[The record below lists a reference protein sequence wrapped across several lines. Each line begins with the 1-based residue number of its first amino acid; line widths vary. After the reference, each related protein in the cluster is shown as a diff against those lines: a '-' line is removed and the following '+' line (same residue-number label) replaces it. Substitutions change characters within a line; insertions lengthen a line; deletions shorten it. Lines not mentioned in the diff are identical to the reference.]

1 MKKMLLGLSLATLA
15 SVACAEGK
23 LTGFETNKVG
33 DGLKVTVKGEDLAQ
47 PKIIRTMGGKS
58 YMLEFDARLI
68 GKASNEKVDW
78 GGVSTVAAYWYQA
91 RPVKV
96 RIHLRVNPE
105 SNIDVTQV
113 DGQWTLA
120 VNAPA
125 TDKFAV
131 TNVAP
136 KGTQSLPEIISSPVA
151 APVASPI
158 EKSKKVTVQPKAGD
172 NDGLKAI
179 MSLSEPKAP
188 AMPSFITMAAS
199 PVTLDGTPVP
209 APKAEPKAKTPKA
222 TQAKVVIPAT
232 TVQSEPKIVF
242 ARSASSGS
250 IDLDFANAD
259 VVQVLRAL
267 AMQANVNIVTAP
279 DVKGQVT
286 VSLQNVSVEEAL
298 NLICALSSLHYAK
311 RNNTYVVAANSA
323 VLRGFGPAS
332 ANSETRV
339 VPIYSGEGT
348 QIKAAI
354 LKSVPFDSNNGG
366 FELVLPSEQ
375 LSISSTDVVGDS
387 GAGDQKQGGTQEGTK
402 LSTSTG
408 AAGTSKKDTYVVVI
422 GAASKLDSLERQV
435 RMIDEQICFALGV
448 EVPTSTAMVRETY
461 YTKGTK
467 ASFLLTSLAGKSEG
481 GTFAKI
487 GTTELR
493 ATPITSISEQA
504 ISLYGRSNEVAR
516 IIADLKA
523 LDEVG
528 ADGANF
534 QTYDLRYSDPRSVK
548 QELENQFP
556 GLQVSILPSSVSSP
570 GLFKEQS
577 KQQEVSGGGASSQT
591 QSGSSATTGGS
602 SNEIVSDEGLIK
614 PYDDFEKGAYAMK
627 LVLRGTQDKIASAL
641 SYLKSVDVCPKR
653 VALELRVMDINKN
666 DAETKGIKW
675 DLAFGSVVTNVGKAL
690 GTNFGTIGSSL
701 NFGKGNVGSV
711 TAALDALVT
720 DQNLI
725 ARPNLLAMDGRQ
737 SELFV
742 GDVINYIKQIQATQN
757 GITVQT
763 DKVNVGVRLSVLP
776 RIGADGK
783 ITIDMRPVV
792 SILKGFTDIPGGG
805 QLPQTGIRV
814 VQQTAV
820 LNDGDTI
827 AMGGLIQDSD
837 SVETSGVPILKDL
850 PLIGKLFSS
859 TTRKKNRSE
868 VVFFLTAKIVDDE
881 TNKTAANPKNGDVKK
896 GGN

>member
-68 GKASNEKVDW
+68 GKATNEKVEW

-105 SNIDVTQV
+105 SKIDINQV
-113 DGQWTLA
+113 DGQWTVA
-120 VNAPA
+120 VNAPTA
-125 TDKFAV
+125 QANLI
-131 TNVAP
+131 NVAP
-136 KGTQSLPEIISSPVA
+136 KGTQTLPDILANPVA
-151 APVASPI
+151 APVATV
-158 EKSKKVTVQPKAGD
+158 EKKAKTKSLGE
-172 NDGLKAI
+172 NKALEAI
-179 MSLSEPKAP
+179 MALSDPKAP
-188 AMPSFITMAAS
+188 AMPSFITMASS
-199 PVTLDGTPVP
+199 PVKLDGTPVP
-209 APKAEPKAKTPKA
+209 TVKVKAKVADQKPAAVVVKA
-222 TQAKVVIPAT
+222 APVDRTIT
-232 TVQSEPKIVF
+232 F
-242 ARSASSGS
+242 APQTSRGS
-250 IDLDFANAD
+250 VDLDFANAD
-259 VVQVLRAL
+259 VVQVLKAL

-298 NLICALSSLHYAK
+298 SLICALSSLHYSK
-311 RNNTYVVAANSA
+311 VNNTFVVAASSER
-323 VLRGFGPAS
+323 LRVFGPAGS
-332 ANSETRV
+332 NSETRV
-339 VPIYSGEGT
+339 VPIYSGEGN
-348 QIKAAI
+348 QIKAAV
-354 LKSVPFDSNNGG
+354 LKSVPFDSKSGG

-375 LSISSTDVVGDS
+375 VAISTTDLVGDNNA
-387 GAGDQKQGGTQEGTK
+387 GAAKGGTNEGTK
-402 LSTSTG
+402 LITATG
-408 AAGTSKKDTYVVVI
+408 NTATAKKDTYVVVI
-422 GAASKLDSLERQV
+422 GAANKLDGLERQV
-435 RMIDEQICFALGV
+435 RMIDEQICYALGV
-448 EVPTSTAMVRETY
+448 EVPTSTAMVRQTY
-461 YTKGTK
+461 MTKGTK
-467 ASFLLTSLAGKSEG
+467 ASFLLTSLAGGKTEG
-481 GTFAKI
+481 GTFARI

-516 IIADLKA
+516 IVADLKA
-523 LDEVG
+523 LDDVG
-528 ADGANF
+528 ADGAHF
-534 QTYDLRYSDPRSVK
+534 VTYELKYSDPRSVK

-577 KQQEVSGGGASSQT
+577 KSQEMSGSGASST
-591 QSGSSATTGGS
+591 TSSGSSATGGTS

-614 PYDDFEKGAYAMK
+614 PYDEFEAGAFAMK
-627 LVLRGTQDKIASAL
+627 LVLRGTPDKVNSAM
-641 SYLKSVDVCPKR
+641 SYLKTVDVCPKR

-675 DLAFGSVVTNVGKAL
+675 DLAFGSVVTNVGNAL
-690 GTNFGTIGSSL
+690 GTNFGTITSPI
-701 NFGKGNVGSV
+701 NFGNGNIGSV
-711 TAALDALVT
+711 TGALDALVT

-757 GITVQT
+757 GVTVQT

-783 ITIDMRPVV
+783 ITLDMRPVV

-805 QLPQTGIRV
+805 QLPQTGLRV
-814 VQQTAV
+814 IQQTAI

-837 SVETSGVPILKDL
+837 TVTTSGIPILKDL

-859 TTRKKNRSE
+859 TTRKKNRTE
-868 VVFFLTAKIVDDE
+868 VVFFLTAKIVDDT
-881 TNKTAANPKNGDVKK
+881 TNKSAADPRNGNPKK
-896 GGN
+896 GG

>member
-33 DGLKVTVKGEDLAQ
+33 DGLKVTVKGEDLTQ

-68 GKASNEKVDW
+68 GKATNEKVDW
-78 GGVSTVAAYWYQA
+78 GGVTSVAAYWYQA

-105 SNIDVTQV
+105 SKIDITQV

-120 VNAPA
+120 VNAPVGTESA
-125 TDKFAV
+125 MI
-131 TNVAP
+131 NVAP
-136 KGTQSLPEIISSPVA
+136 KGTSSLPDIIANPVA
-151 APVASPI
+151 APVASAA
-158 EKSKKVTVQPKAGD
+158 EKAAKKPTWS
-172 NDGLKAI
+172 NDGLEAL
-179 MSLSEPKAP
+179 MTLSDPKVP
-188 AMPSFITMAAS
+188 PTPSFITMATA
-199 PVTLDGTPVP
+199 PIKLDGTPVP
-209 APKAEPKAKTPKA
+209 TTKVKAKADQKRAAVVVKA
-222 TQAKVVIPAT
+222 TPI
-232 TVQSEPKIVF
+232 EPKITF
-242 ARSASSGS
+242 AHQAGAGKV
-250 IDLDFANAD
+250 DLDFANAD
-259 VVQVLRAL
+259 VSQVLKAL

-279 DVKGQVT
+279 DVTGQVT

-298 NLICALSSLHYAK
+298 SLICALSGLHYAK
-311 RNNTYVVAANSA
+311 INNTFVVAASSDRL
-323 VLRGFGPAS
+323 VPFGKVGQK
-332 ANSETRV
+332 SETRV
-339 VPIYSGEGT
+339 VPIYSGEGS
-348 QIKAAI
+348 QIKTAV
-354 LKSVPFDSNNGG
+354 LKSVPFDTTSGG

-375 LSISSTDVVGDS
+375 VAISTTDVVGEAS
-387 GAGDQKQGGTQEGTK
+387 GAKGTTAEGTK
-402 LSTSTG
+402 LTTSSG
-408 AAGTSKKDTYVVVI
+408 NAATAKRDTYVVVI
-422 GAASKLDSLERQV
+422 GAANKLDALERQV
-435 RMIDEQICFALGV
+435 RMIDEQICYALGV
-448 EVPTSTAMVRETY
+448 EVPSSTAMVRQTY
-461 YTKGTK
+461 MTKGTK
-467 ASFLLTSLAGKSEG
+467 ASFLLTSLAGGKTEG
-481 GTFAKI
+481 GTYAKI
-487 GTTELR
+487 GSTELR

-516 IIADLKA
+516 ILADLKA
-523 LDEVG
+523 LDDVG

-534 QTYDLRYSDPRSVK
+534 VTYELKYSDPRSVK

-570 GLFKEQS
+570 QLFKEQS
-577 KQQEVSGGGASSQT
+577 KEQSMTGGAASSQT
-591 QSGSSATTGGS
+591 QTGSSATGGGA
-602 SNEIVSDEGLIK
+602 SNEIVSDEALIQ
-614 PYDDFEKGAYAMK
+614 PFNEFEGGAYAMK
-627 LVLRGTQDKIASAL
+627 LVLRGTPDKINSAM
-641 SYLKSVDVCPKR
+641 SYLKTVDVCPKR

-675 DLAFGSVVTNVGKAL
+675 DLTFGSVVTNVGSAIS
-690 GTNFGTIGSSL
+690 GAFGTVSSAL

-711 TAALDALVT
+711 TAALDALAT
-720 DQNLI
+720 NQNLI

-763 DKVNVGVRLSVLP
+763 DKVSVGVRLSVLP

-783 ITIDMRPVV
+783 ITLDMRPVV

-805 QLPQTGIRV
+805 SLPQTGIRV
-814 VQQTAV
+814 VQQTAI

-827 AMGGLIQDSD
+827 AMGGLIQDTD
-837 SVETSGVPILKDL
+837 SVTTSGVPILKDL

-868 VVFFLTAKIVDDE
+868 VVFFLTAKIVDDT
-881 TNKTAANPKNGDVKK
+881 TNKTAANPNK
-896 GGN
+896 GGGN